1 MQRSMVMK
9 YNTLI
14 SNKDTNKY
22 YHEIYE
28 KLKHLHQRILH
39 KCDNP
44 KDKKYS
50 VYGGRGVTYS
60 GSWKDRET
68 FISDVLSLDGFN
80 YRLVLEGKLHLD
92 KDTKIPDSKIYS
104 KETCVWLTNEE
115 NEKYKTSRWHDMYA
129 YNYDTDTL
137 YIFNRKVE
145 FCRRFNLS
153 RTAFGTKSKDIS
165 RSSNHTGWITWDSRD
180 KIIPKMIEYAYYS
193 PNGIK
198 ITSLNQSTLTN
209 NISWLTNSVVSRTK
223 DNTIRKLQDVNTFI
237 TVKANG
243 DKTQYSSLIRC
254 SKDAPVGRDYLTKRF
269 KKESSFVLKGVKYT
283 KQIEKRGYI
292 GLRTIN
298 PQNAK
303 YKVDMRK

>member
-60 GSWKDRET
+60 DSWRDRET
-68 FISDVLSLDGFN
+68 FISDVLLLDGFN

-104 KETCVWLTNEE
+104 KETCVWLTNGE

-129 YNYDTDTL
+129 YNYYTNTL
-137 YIFNRKVE
+137 YLFNQKVD
-145 FCRRFNLS
+145 FRRRFNLS
-153 RTAFGTKSKDIS
+153 SVAFGTKSKS
-165 RSSNHTGWITWDSRD
+165 MVRSSNHTGWITWDSRD
-180 KIIPKMIEYAYYS
+180 KIIPRLIEYTYYS

-198 ITSLNQSTLTN
+198 VISLNQSTLVD
-209 NISWLTNSVVSRTK
+209 NISWLTNTVVSRTK

-237 TVKANG
+237 VTKANG
-243 DKTQYSSLIRC
+243 DRVQYSSLNKC
-254 SKDAPVGRDYLTKRF
+254 SKDNHIGRDYLTKRL
-269 KKESSFVLKGVKYT
+269 KKESSFTWKGIRYT
-283 KQIEKRGYI
+283 KEIEKRGYI
-292 GLRTIN
+292 GLKTIN
-298 PQNAK
+298 PQDAK
-303 YKVDMRK
+303 YKIDMRK